1 MNFQLEDMD
10 MDPDQ
15 LLLVLLSSEL
25 YFVLW
30 VDQLELRLLGQRKLL
45 ALGQLNLLLDMDG
58 IAFRSDSDASLYAYL
73 SAGT

>member
-1 MNFQLEDMD
+1 

>member
-1 MNFQLEDMD
+1 MD
-10 MDPDQ
+10 MDPDK

>member
-1 MNFQLEDMD
+1 VNFQLEDMD
-10 MDPDQ
+10 MDPDK

>member
-1 MNFQLEDMD
+1 
-10 MDPDQ
+10 MDPDK

>member
-1 MNFQLEDMD
+1 

-25 YFVLW
+25 SFVLW
-30 VDQLELRLLGQRKLL
+30 VDQLELPLLGQRKLL

-58 IAFRSDSDASLYAYL
+58 IAFRSNSDASLYAYL
-73 SAGT
+73 SAAST